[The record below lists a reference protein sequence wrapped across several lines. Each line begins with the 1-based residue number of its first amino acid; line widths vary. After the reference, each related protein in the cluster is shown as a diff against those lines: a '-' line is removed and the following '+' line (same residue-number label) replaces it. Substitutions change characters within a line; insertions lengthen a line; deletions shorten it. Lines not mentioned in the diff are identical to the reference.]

1 MGAFSIQKEKT
12 MDNFDWDS
20 FLEESRTYEPCGTLW
35 IDKDSER
42 VELIL
47 DTAAWT
53 YNEWIKGECTDIS
66 LVRCSKT
73 NKVVGINLPLYQ
85 TKFSIFHTDGIQV
98 KINEGYKK
106 LFLEKENNN
115 DNSLGG
121 LEHH

>member
-1 MGAFSIQKEKT
+1 MK
-12 MDNFDWDS
+12 DFDWDS
-20 FLEESRTYEPCGTLW
+20 FLEASRVYEPCGTLW
-35 IDKDSER
+35 IDKDSNR

-47 DTAAWT
+47 DTASCT
-53 YNEWIKGECTDIS
+53 YNEWINGEGADIS

-73 NKVVGINLPLYQ
+73 NRVVGVNLPLYQ

-115 DNSLGG
+115 DNSLDG